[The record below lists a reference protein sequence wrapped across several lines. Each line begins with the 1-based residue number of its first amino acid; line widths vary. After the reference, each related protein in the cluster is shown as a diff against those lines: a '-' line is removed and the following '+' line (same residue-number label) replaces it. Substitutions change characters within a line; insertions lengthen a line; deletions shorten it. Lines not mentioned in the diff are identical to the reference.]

1 MTAPVR
7 TRIAPSPTGDPHVG
21 TAYMALFN
29 WAFARHHGGQFV
41 LRIED
46 TDQARSTA
54 DSEEAIFD
62 ALGWLGLDWDEGPN
76 VGGAYGP
83 YRQSERKATYAAH
96 VETLLQKGHAFHC
109 FCSKERL
116 DAVRSEQQA
125 NKQTTRYDGHCIS
138 LSADEVATRIAAG
151 ESHVIRMRVPEEG
164 DCTFTD
170 RLRGEISI
178 PYAQIDMQVLVKAD
192 GMPTY
197 HLAVVV
203 DDHLM
208 GITHILRGEEWLNS
222 VPKHQLLYRYF
233 DWPMPELIHL
243 PLLRN
248 PDQSKLS
255 KRKNPT
261 SITYYRDMGY
271 LPEALVNY
279 LSLMGWSMPNEEEI
293 FSREEMVEAFDVDRM
308 TTGGPIF
315 DQTKLSWLNG
325 QYLRRLDAPEY
336 AQRIQDWMLNTAKL
350 EQLIPMVQERA
361 ERLSDLL
368 PLVNYLLGNLPDLS
382 EEHFEHKSMER
393 ADVLKVLHHTLAAF
407 DEMRDW
413 QRDDL
418 FALCQGMAQA
428 MELKFRDFLFP
439 LFIATS
445 GRAVSL
451 PLFDSWMFLGA
462 DLSRARLRSALEL
475 IGVAKKERKRL
486 DKEYQAIKA
495 AIDSAPAPT

>member
-1 MTAPVR
+1 
-7 TRIAPSPTGDPHVG
+7 
-21 TAYMALFN
+21 MALFN
-29 WAFARHHGGQFV
+29 WAFARQHGGQFI

-46 TDQARSTA
+46 TDHARSTA
-54 DSEEAIFD
+54 ASEAAIFD
-62 ALGWLGLDWDEGPN
+62 ALSWLGLDWDEGPN
-76 VGGAYGP
+76 VDGPYAP
-83 YRQSERKATYAAH
+83 YRQSERKSIYASH
-96 VETLLQKGHAFHC
+96 VETLLQNGHAFRC

-116 DAVRSEQQA
+116 DAVRAEQQA
-125 NKQTTRYDGHCIS
+125 NKQTTRYDGHCAS
-138 LSADEVATRIAAG
+138 LSADEIASRIASGDA
-151 ESHVIRMRVPEEG
+151 HVIRMRVPEEG

-222 VPKHQLLYRYF
+222 VPKHQLLYQYF

-261 SITYYRDMGY
+261 SVTYYRDMGY
-271 LPEALVNY
+271 LPEALLNY

-293 FSREEMVEAFDVDRM
+293 FSREEMVEAFDIDRI

-315 DQTKLSWLNG
+315 DQAKLSWLNG
-325 QYLRRLDAPEY
+325 QYLRRLDASEY
-336 AQRIQDWMLNTAKL
+336 AERIQEWMLNTAKL

-368 PLVNYLLGNLPDLS
+368 PLVDYLLGNLPELS
-382 EEHFEHKSMER
+382 EAHFEHKSMER
-393 ADVLKVLHHTLAAF
+393 GDVLRCYITPWPPLMRCAIGSEMICLHCVRKWPTL
-407 DEMRDW
+407 D
-413 QRDDL
+413 
-418 FALCQGMAQA
+418 
-428 MELKFRDFLFP
+428 LKFRDFLFP

-445 GRAVSL
+445 GRGIAT
-451 PLFDSWMFLGA
+451 
-462 DLSRARLRSALEL
+462 AL
-475 IGVAKKERKRL
+475 
-486 DKEYQAIKA
+486 
-495 AIDSAPAPT
+495 

>member
-1 MTAPVR
+1 
-7 TRIAPSPTGDPHVG
+7 
-21 TAYMALFN
+21 MALFN
-29 WAFARHHGGQFV
+29 WAFARQHGGEFV

-46 TDQARSTA
+46 TDQARSTKA
-54 DSEEAIFD
+54 SEQVIFD
-62 ALGWLGLDWDEGPN
+62 ALNWLGLEWDEGPET
-76 VGGAYGP
+76 GGLHGP
-83 YRQSERKATYAAH
+83 YRQSERKDIYREH
-96 VETLLQKGHAFHC
+96 VGTLLADGHAFYC

-125 NKQTTRYDGHCIS
+125 NKDTTRYDGHCLS
-138 LSADEVATRIAAG
+138 LSDTEIAEGLASGDE
-151 ESHVIRMRVPEEG
+151 HVIRMRVPSEG
-164 DCTFTD
+164 NCTFTD
-170 RLRGEISI
+170 RLRGNISI

-222 VPKHQLLYRYF
+222 VPKHQLLYQYF

-248 PDQSKLS
+248 TDQSKLS

-261 SITYYRDMGY
+261 SINYYRDMGY
-271 LPEALVNY
+271 LPQALLNY
-279 LSLMGWSMPNEEEI
+279 LGLMGWSMPNEEEI
-293 FSREEMVEAFDVDRM
+293 FSLQEMVDAFDIDRI

-315 DQTKLSWLNG
+315 DQTKLNWLNG
-325 QYLRRLDAPEY
+325 QYLRALDSTQYTE
-336 AQRIQDWMLNTAKL
+336 QLKGWMLNESKL
-350 EQLIPMVQERA
+350 SQLIPLVQERA

-368 PLVNYLLGNLPDLS
+368 PLVGYLLGNLPTLS
-382 EEHFEHKSMER
+382 EADFEHKSLER
-393 ADVLKVLHHTLAAF
+393 AEVLKVLHHTLAAF

-413 QRDDL
+413 QRDEL
-418 FALCQGMAQA
+418 FSTCQALATTLD
-428 MELKFRDFLFP
+428 LKFRDFLFP

-451 PLFDSWMFLGA
+451 PLFDSWIFLGTN
-462 DLSRARLRSALEL
+462 LSRARLRSALDSL
-475 IGVAKKERKRL
+475 GVSNKERKRL
-486 DKEYQAIKA
+486 DKEYQVLHPALDA
-495 AIDSAPAPT
+495 ARAGSN